1 MKKTIAMFAVL
12 ATLGLWSAYS
22 SAGDEKTQEKSAED
36 AVQAA
41 MMEAMMKM
49 AEPGEHHGHL
59 KALAGTWKT
68 TTKWWMGPGEPEISH
83 GVSKN
88 TWILG
93 GRFLQTEFKGTSE
106 EQPFAG
112 FGLLGYDNI
121 KKQHISM
128 WCDTMGTGL
137 SVNYGTC
144 DDSGK
149 VFTHVATYDDP
160 MTGQPKTS
168 KWVTRVIN
176 DKKYVFTIHN
186 IGKDGKEQQEL
197 EVTFVRAG

>member
-1 MKKTIAMFAVL
+1 MKKTIAMFLVL
-12 ATLGLWSAYS
+12 ASLGLWSAYS
-22 SAGDEKTQEKSAED
+22 SAGDEKAQKQSAAD
-36 AVQAA
+36 AAQAA
-41 MMEAMMKM
+41 MMEAWMKM
-49 AEPGEHHGHL
+49 AAPGEHHDHL

-68 TTKWWMGPGEPEISH
+68 TTKWWMGPGEPETSQ

-88 TWILG
+88 SWILG
-93 GRFLQTEFKGTSE
+93 GRYLKMEFKGNSE
-106 EQPFAG
+106 EQPFEG

-121 KKQHISM
+121 KKQHTSM
-128 WCDTMGTGL
+128 WCDTMGTAI
-137 SVNYGTC
+137 SVSHGTC

-168 KWVTRVIN
+168 KWVTKVIN

-186 IGKDGKEQQEL
+186 VGKDGKETQEL
-197 EVTFVRAG
+197 EVTYVRAG